1 MSDIKYTGKNTLIY
15 LLTLIK
21 NNFVKKDGNKVLS
34 DNNLTDELLAKI
46 QNNGDVNVIESISV
60 NGSAVAPDG
69 NKNIN
74 ISVPEV
80 CTNIA
85 ADATNDVKAASPKA
99 VKTYVS
105 EAIADIQGIEYK
117 ILADGEYA
125 DGIPTLASGEPGV
138 IYLVPNS
145 DNANNS
151 YIEFIYDGAK
161 FEKIGTTDVNL
172 DGYVLE
178 SELVEF
184 TNEEIDEIYNSLA

>member
-1 MSDIKYTGKNTLIY
+1 MSDIKYTGRNTLIY

-46 QNNGDVNVIESISV
+46 QNNGDVNIIESISV
-60 NGSAVAPDG
+60 NGGAIAPDS

-80 CTNIA
+80 STNIET
-85 ADATNDVKAASPKA
+85 DATSDTKA
-99 VKTYVS
+99 VSPRAVKSYVS

-117 ILADGEYA
+117 ILTDGEYA
-125 DGIPTLASGEPGV
+125 DGVPTVSGEKGV
-138 IYLVPNS
+138 IYLVPIS
-145 DNANNS
+145 GGTNNS
-151 YIEFIYDGAK
+151 YEEFIYDGAK
-161 FEKIGTTDVNL
+161 FEKIGTTEVNL

-178 SELVEF
+178 SEIVEI
-184 TNEEIDEIYNSLA
+184 TNTEIDEIYNSIS

>member
-34 DNNLTDELLAKI
+34 DNNLTNELLAKI
-46 QNNGDVNVIESISV
+46 QNNDYASITSVSV
-60 NGSAVAPDG
+60 NGNAVTPDG
-69 NKNIN
+69 NKNVN
-74 ISVPEV
+74 IIIPDIS
-80 CTNIA
+80 TNITE
-85 ADATNDVKAASPKA
+85 DATSDVKTVSPKA

-105 EAIADIQGIEYK
+105 EALADIQGIEYR
-117 ILADGEYA
+117 ILVEGEYA
-125 DGIPTLASGEPGV
+125 NGVPTLASGEPGV

-151 YIEFIYDGAK
+151 YIEFIYDGTK

-172 DGYVLE
+172 DGYLLE

-184 TNEEIDEIYNSLA
+184 TNEEIDEIYQSLA